1 MHYIDRVL
9 ENLVKKN
16 PGEKEFHQ
24 AATEALKSVKP
35 IVDSNKI
42 YEELSVLER
51 LTEPERTIS
60 FRVSWKDDNNKI
72 HVNKGYRVQFN
83 SCIGPFK
90 GGLRFHPS
98 VNLSIMKFLA
108 FEQTFKNAITGLPI
122 GGAKGGSDF
131 DPKNK
136 SDFEIM
142 NFCQNFMLELF
153 RHIGASTDVPA
164 GDIGVGAREVGY
176 LFGQYKKIKNLHEGV
191 LTGKGLDYDGLAGR
205 KEATGFGLIY
215 FTEEMLRENN
225 ETLKGKTVCV
235 SGAGNVA
242 IHTVQKAQEYG
253 AKVVT
258 MSDSSGWIYDK
269 NGINLELVKKIKENN
284 RGRISGYLEFES
296 SAKYTAGKFN
306 WDVPCDVA
314 LPCATQNEILL
325 DDAKNLV
332 KNGVRFVSEGANMPT
347 SLDATNYFVENKVIF
362 GPAKA
367 ANAGG
372 VSSSVIEMS
381 QNSSKMTFDSEF
393 SHNKLEFIMKSIF
406 KNVSQT
412 ACEFNQKGNYIL
424 GANIL
429 GFKKVSSAMISEGVI

>member
-258 MSDSSGWIYDK
+258 MSDSSGWIY
-269 NGINLELVKKIKENN
+269 

-429 GFKKVSSAMISEGVI
+429 GFKKVSSAMISEGVV

>member
-1 MHYIDRVL
+1 MNYIDRVL

-24 AATEALKSVKP
+24 AAIEALKSVKP

-42 YEELSVLER
+42 YEEFSILER

-98 VNLSIMKFLA
+98 
-108 FEQTFKNAITGLPI
+108 TGLPI

-164 GDIGVGAREVGY
+164 GDIGVGAREIGY
-176 LFGQYKKIKNLHEGV
+176 LFGYYKKIKNLHEGV

-284 RGRISGYLEFES
+284 RGRISGYLEFEP

-332 KNGVRFVSEGANMPT
+332 KNGVKFVSEGANMPT

-372 VSSSVIEMS
+372 VS
-381 QNSSKMTFDSEF
+381 
-393 SHNKLEFIMKSIF
+393 L
-406 KNVSQT
+406 
-412 ACEFNQKGNYIL
+412 
-424 GANIL
+424 
-429 GFKKVSSAMISEGVI
+429 